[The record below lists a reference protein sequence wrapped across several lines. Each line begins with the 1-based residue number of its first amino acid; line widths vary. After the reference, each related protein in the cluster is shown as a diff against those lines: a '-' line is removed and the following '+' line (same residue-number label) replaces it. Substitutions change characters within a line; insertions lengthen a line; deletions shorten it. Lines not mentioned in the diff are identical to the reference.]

1 MARKHKEQWKAVKG
15 FEGLYEVSNYG
26 RVKSLERIKQNQFN
40 LQHFKQTGEKVWD
53 KDIVKK
59 EKILSP
65 TMDGCGYY
73 HVVLGTPDGK
83 SSLIKLH
90 RLVAENFLPDFDPD
104 LTVNHIDHDKSNNTV
119 WNLNMMSRTE
129 NLKDYL
135 ENLGRTYYKCIQ
147 TR

>member
-1 MARKHKEQWKAVKG
+1 MARKRKEVWKAVKG

-26 RVKSLERIKQNQFN
+26 RVKSLERIKTNQFN
-40 LQHFKQTGEKVWD
+40 LPHFKQTGEKVWD
-53 KDIVKK
+53 KTLVKK
-59 EKILSP
+59 EKFLSP

-129 NLKDYL
+129 NIKDYL
-135 ENLGRTYYKCIQ
+135 ENLGRTYYKCVQ